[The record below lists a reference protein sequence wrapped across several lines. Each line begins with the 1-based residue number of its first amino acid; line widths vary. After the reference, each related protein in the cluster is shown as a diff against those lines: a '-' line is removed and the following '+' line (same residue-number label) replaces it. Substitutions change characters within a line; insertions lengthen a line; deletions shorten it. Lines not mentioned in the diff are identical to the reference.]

1 MRNRSGHKRIE
12 RHFQKSQSG
21 IHKEPK
27 TSFPQPKRGKEKII
41 PCEIEGTPFPLERR
55 RLTGCAHT
63 YMELQVHGDT
73 FPAERCGRARKSPVF
88 DSFSYFAVEP
98 GRFLLKTHLGVIEQ
112 AFLYPP
118 VVHS

>member
-41 PCEIEGTPFPLERR
+41 PCEIEGTSLSLARR
-55 RLTGCAHT
+55 RLTGCGSPEPAGNLTIRYLAEVQGAVALSCLHSIAHKR
-63 YMELQVHGDT
+63 EKSLWDDL
-73 FPAERCGRARKSPVF
+73 ACG
-88 DSFSYFAVEP
+88 
-98 GRFLLKTHLGVIEQ
+98 
-112 AFLYPP
+112 
-118 VVHS
+118 